1 MIIIQKLD
9 FEVWWI
15 WTETLRFPNGLFLS
29 GLNINITFVFIPSFS
44 SEESSSHRT
53 LKAEKVGSL
62 RRSNYEILLNSVEIK
77 DLNNVF
83 DWSST
88 FHWRAVD
95 LKCMEINS
103 SWCVDTI
110 WCQISQNPIS
120 INEER
125 CHSYCYLRRLVDI
138 PSTSYRLENIISRQ
152 ISSSRCYLVPS
163 LSPYGIRRRRTVPR
177 KITNFTST
185 EFADRIPNIF
195 CPRAL

>member
-1 MIIIQKLD
+1 MYSKIIQNIKIGFISKIYLSNH
-9 FEVWWI
+9 FE
-15 WTETLRFPNGLFLS
+15 LLS
-29 GLNINITFVFIPSFS
+29 
-44 SEESSSHRT
+44 
-53 LKAEKVGSL
+53 
-62 RRSNYEILLNSVEIK
+62 NSKIY
-77 DLNNVF
+77 NSVF

-88 FHWRAVD
+88 FHRRAVD

-103 SWCVDTI
+103 SRCVDTI
-110 WCQISQNPIS
+110 WCQICQNPIS

-125 CHSYCYLRRLVDI
+125 CHSYFHVRRLVDV
-138 PSTSYRLENIISRQ
+138 PSTSYRLENIIARQ

-185 EFADRIPNIF
+185 EFADRMLNIF